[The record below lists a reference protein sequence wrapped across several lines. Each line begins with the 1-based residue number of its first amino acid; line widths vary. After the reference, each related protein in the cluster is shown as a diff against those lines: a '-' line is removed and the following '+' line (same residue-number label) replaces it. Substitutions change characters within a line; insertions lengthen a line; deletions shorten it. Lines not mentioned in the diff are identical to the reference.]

1 MEVAAGVLLA
11 AWMAQALAATLL
23 CAWYLRLLGR
33 PQPAP
38 RALPPVLV
46 LVPVRGP
53 LPGLDGFLEGL
64 AAQDYPRWRV
74 VFALE
79 SEADPAWPALAR
91 LAAADPARAS
101 VVAAGPAEGR
111 GQKVQNLLA
120 ALSRLRA
127 EEAAVVTLD
136 ADMRPPPELL
146 SRLLRPVLAG
156 QGDIATGY
164 RWTLPGDRALGSI
177 LAALAEMAIATLPRC
192 ARCNLCWGGA
202 TALSRAALER
212 LDLPRAWHRAVSDD
226 LALTRA
232 ARAAGLRIYAPLEV
246 RPANPVTMT
255 LGDALRFGCRQY
267 RLVRLLAPRAWA
279 LAALALLLPAAG
291 GMAALAGAA
300 RGSAAAAACL
310 LAAAA
315 LGTIRAALRA
325 AIARRVLPPADAA
338 VAARTLRRGP
348 WLQPLVLAL
357 HLAAALGGGVG
368 RDLRWA
374 GRRYIL
380 GPGGEVLE
388 QIADGRSRP
397 GA

>member
-1 MEVAAGVLLA
+1 MEVAAGALLA

-53 LPGLDGFLEGL
+53 LPGLDGFLAGL
-64 AAQDYPRWRV
+64 AAQDYPRWRA

-79 SEADPAWPALAR
+79 SEADPAWPALAGF
-91 LAAADPARAS
+91 AAADPARAS

-120 ALSRLRA
+120 ALSRLR

-136 ADMRPPPELL
+136 ADMRPPPDLL

-156 QGDIATGY
+156 QGEIATGY
-164 RWTLPGDRALGSI
+164 RWTLPADRALGST

-212 LDLPRAWHRAVSDD
+212 LDLPRAWRRAVSDD

-246 RPANPVTMT
+246 RPANPVAMT
-255 LGDALRFGCRQY
+255 LRDALRFGCRQY

-291 GMAALAGAA
+291 GAAALAGAA
-300 RGSAAAAACL
+300 RGSTAAAACL

-315 LGTIRAALRA
+315 LGAIRAALRT
-325 AIARRVLPPADAA
+325 AIARRVLPPAEAA

-348 WLQPLVLAL
+348 WLQPLALAL
-357 HLAAALGGGVG
+357 HLAAALGGGAG
-368 RDLRWA
+368 RELRWA
-374 GRRYIL
+374 GRRYTL
-380 GPGGEVLE
+380 GPGGEVLALVAE
-388 QIADGRSRP
+388 GQNRP